1 MKNINKY
8 GLRLKPNFDELI
20 LSLEAD
26 RPYRA
31 LPSRLSTT
39 LRNSH
44 QLTQLDGD
52 TLTDLNDME
61 TSMQKDKLRNIVLKE
76 QATQAGISIAE
87 ATAQNEANLIDLG
100 ASPLPSYSQWI
111 FPSSR
116 ASSSS
121 IPSLFEMTSPE
132 YYRMDTPYQTRANT
146 PRQSP
151 FRTHEEEANAAEE
164 MLRENSV
171 AQLARQISNLNLVPE
186 ASPPSS
192 SSVMT
197 VLTRVGQS
205 PDKVV
210 RKLNFDNVEDSPEGT
225 L

>member
-61 TSMQKDKLRNIVLKE
+61 TRMQKDKLRNIVLKE

-87 ATAQNEANLIDLG
+87 ASAQNEANDIDFR
-100 ASPLPSYSQWI
+100 SMPPL
-111 FPSSR
+111 SR
-116 ASSSS
+116 ASSSGYH
-121 IPSLFEMTSPE
+121 SLSEMTSPE
-132 YYRMDTPYQTRANT
+132 IYRIDTPYQTRGNTPIQTT
-146 PRQSP
+146 PRQTP
-151 FRTHEEEANAAEE
+151 FRTHEEEANAAKE
-164 MLRENSV
+164 MRRENID
-171 AQLARQISNLNLVPE
+171 AQLARQMANLNLVTE

-192 SSVMT
+192 SS
-197 VLTRVGQS
+197 
-205 PDKVV
+205 
-210 RKLNFDNVEDSPEGT
+210 
-225 L
+225 